1 MATQSVSGDSGSTF
15 SALKSLWPYMWPP
28 DRRDLKLRLV
38 WATVL
43 LVFAKGVLVLV
54 PYFFK
59 WATDA
64 LAGDAGSTPQ
74 RRPFTNVFKGDHHKG
89 GSDGYRQPANH

>member
-1 MATQSVSGDSGSTF
+1 MATQTVTGDSGSTF

-43 LVFAKGVLVLV
+43 LVLAAPEPLWCSPVS
-54 PYFFK
+54 
-59 WATDA
+59 AT
-64 LAGDAGSTPQ
+64 
-74 RRPFTNVFKGDHHKG
+74 
-89 GSDGYRQPANH
+89 